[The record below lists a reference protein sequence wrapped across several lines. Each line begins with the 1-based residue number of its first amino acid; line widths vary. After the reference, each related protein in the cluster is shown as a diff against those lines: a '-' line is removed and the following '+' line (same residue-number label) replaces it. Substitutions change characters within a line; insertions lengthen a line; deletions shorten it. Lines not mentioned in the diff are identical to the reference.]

1 MLPTCVF
8 TPEEEELRQKNREL
22 SYLQQELAEKELLLS
37 TCRSELSFFEKK
49 YSRVVGSKY
58 AELDRLRAQ
67 VLEFASSLNPAK
79 SQLREEA
86 ETARKH
92 ADQTA
97 NESEEWEDSL
107 PINNHFDP
115 SDDLKKLFREA
126 AKKIHPDLAN
136 SGEEREKRHQL
147 MAELNR
153 AYDNMDVL
161 RIQEIVRDWE
171 EWGQLS
177 EEVPIGVQLVKSIRK
192 IAQVKDRLNGIEE
205 ELNSLENSEMYRLKE
220 RIEQAQ
226 RNGRDV
232 LKEMSLDLEDKVSSI
247 KTRVFKLADDLI
259 YL

>member
-1 MLPTCVF
+1 MLPTCVLS
-8 TPEEEELRQKNREL
+8 PEEEELRQKNSEL
-22 SYLQQELAEKELLLS
+22 TDLQQELAEKELLLS
-37 TCRSELSFFEKK
+37 TCRGDLGFFEKK
-49 YSRVVGSKY
+49 YNRVVGSKY

-67 VLEFASSLNPAK
+67 VLGFASSMNPAK

-92 ADQTA
+92 AEQTEQEA
-97 NESEEWEDSL
+97 GDWEDTSPL
-107 PINNHFDP
+107 SNKFDP
-115 SDDLKKLFREA
+115 SEDLKKLFREA

-136 SGEEREKRHQL
+136 TGEEREKRHQL

-153 AYDNMDVL
+153 AYDNMDTT
-161 RIQEIVRDWE
+161 RIQQIVRDWE
-171 EWGQLS
+171 EWGRLS
-177 EEVPIGVQLVKSIRK
+177 EEIPIGIQLVKSIRK
-192 IAQVKDRLNGIEE
+192 IAQVKERLAGIEN
-205 ELNSLENSEMYRLKE
+205 ELNALENSEMYRLKE

-232 LKEMSLDLEDKVSSI
+232 LKEMSLDLEDKISSI